1 VKITKLVQS
10 TILIE
15 HGDVAVL
22 VDPGAYN
29 PARGIDPARFT
40 RLDGL
45 VITHRHADHF
55 DIEFTQELNARFA
68 PRIVTN
74 PEIALTLGANGLG
87 AQIGRPGDVFEFS
100 GLRITLTHADHQV
113 RGEVIPNFGFVV
125 SDGKSRVYHTSDT
138 SLIESVRLA
147 QPDAE
152 GADAMFVPISNRGVV
167 MGIDDALHM
176 VADFKP
182 SLAIP
187 MHYDSPKDSPRVD
200 PSQFV
205 TRHRELVGKLS
216 GLEQVEVKVLDFEQS
231 LEL

>member
-1 VKITKLVQS
+1 MKITKLVQS

-15 HGDVAVL
+15 QGDVAVL
-22 VDPGAYN
+22 IDPGAYN
-29 PARGIDPARFT
+29 PARGIDADRFA

-45 VITHRHADHF
+45 VVTHRHADHF
-55 DIEFTQELNARFA
+55 DLEFTQRLSARFA
-68 PRIVTN
+68 PQIVTN
-74 PEIALTLGANGLG
+74 PEIALMLGATGLG
-87 AQIGRPGDVFEFS
+87 ARIGRPGDVFEF
-100 GLRITLTHADHQV
+100 GELRITLTHADHQV
-113 RGEVIPNFGFVV
+113 RGEAIPNFGLVV

-138 SLIESVRLA
+138 SLIESARLA
-147 QPDAE
+147 QPEAE

-200 PSQFV
+200 PGQFV
-205 TRHRELVGKLS
+205 DRHRALTGTLE